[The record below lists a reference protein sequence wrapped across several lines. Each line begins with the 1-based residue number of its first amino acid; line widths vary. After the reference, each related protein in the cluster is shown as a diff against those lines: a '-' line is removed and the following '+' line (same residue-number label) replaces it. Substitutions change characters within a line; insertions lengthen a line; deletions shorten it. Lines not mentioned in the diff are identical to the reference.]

1 MRYTIIALLL
11 VAGCTTGPNPGG
23 QVTAPAGPDTCN
35 ASAYQNLIGQ
45 DAVVELSL
53 PEPKR
58 AYRLGDAVTQDFVP
72 ERLNIKLDDTDTI
85 IAIDCG

>member
-1 MRYTIIALLL
+1 MKYAFAALLL
-11 VAGCTTGPNPGG
+11 VAGCTTGPTPGREA
-23 QVTAPAGPDTCN
+23 APAAQDTCG

-58 AYRLGDAVTQDFVP
+58 SYRLGDAVTQDFVP
-72 ERLNIKLDDTDTI
+72 ARLNIVLDDTDTI
-85 IAIDCG
+85 TAINCG

>member
-1 MRYTIIALLL
+1 MKYTWIALLL
-11 VAGCTTGPNPGG
+11 VAGCTTAPSPGREA
-23 QVTAPAGPDTCN
+23 APAAGDACG

-58 AYRLGDAVTQDFVP
+58 SYRLGDPVTQDFVP
-72 ERLNIKLDDTDTI
+72 ERLNIVLDDTDTI
-85 IAIDCG
+85 TAINCG